1 MAFRAN
7 GSDQMTLTN
16 TGLGIGTTSPDS
28 NLHISSASGT
38 ELHLQETTA
47 GQSAQ
52 IKLTNTARSW
62 VVGADQSPDIF
73 HINPEGSQ
81 GTGISID
88 SSGNVGIGTTSPAN
102 LLEVEGTN
110 ATGDGVRFGTSSSDN
125 AGNFKLALQTNDA
138 NRVEFLA
145 TRQASTGGSL
155 DIYTRA
161 VGGTLTNAL
170 TIDESQNVGIG
181 TDSPATS
188 LHVNSGANGE
198 ILRIQGANAQ
208 LRIGNPTLNV
218 MDINSSGSGD
228 SLTLSTDDTERMRI
242 DSSGNVGIGTDSP
255 ENPLHVNGGT
265 SNTLAKFESTDDFAL
280 IEFKDSNAGATG
292 CFIGGAGDDFVV
304 SPNANEKFRVT
315 SAGNVGI
322 GTNNPTGNL
331 EVKSTAETAAYVTGS
346 ASSLRLLAYDLDGS
360 CYIQSGTSTASSQA
374 PLYIS
379 GMNGTNITA
388 AFDTANQRVLIGAT
402 SNTSTSAKLEVHGS
416 PTGGGQ
422 APSAIINGGI
432 DSSTCLNCI
441 KTSTTTSSSA
451 RFIQFYA
458 NTYSTPMGGIVGNGS
473 SNAQFQSISDERLKE
488 NIQSLS
494 GSLDKVLALNP
505 VSYDWK
511 YNGEHIE
518 AGFVAQEVEQVLP
531 EYVTTEDD
539 EDQIKGL
546 TGGMTAGYI
555 AVLTKAIQEQ
565 QTIIDD
571 LKARIETLE
580 NN

>member
-1 MAFRAN
+1 MSEAN
-7 GSDQMTLTN
+7 AWLVAEAS
-16 TGLGIGTTSPDS
+16 TGDGIAIGTRATSPYATWIQSGYLNTLGTS
-28 NLHISSASGT
+28 NHYALA
-38 ELHLQETTA
+38 L
-47 GQSAQ
+47 
-52 IKLTNTARSW
+52 
-62 VVGADQSPDIF
+62 
-73 HINPEGSQ
+73 NPYG
-81 GTGISID
+81 
-88 SSGNVGIGTTSPAN
+88 GNVGIGT
-102 LLEVEGTN
+102 E
-110 ATGDGVRFGTSSSDN
+110 
-125 AGNFKLALQTNDA
+125 
-138 NRVEFLA
+138 
-145 TRQASTGGSL
+145 
-155 DIYTRA
+155 
-161 VGGTLTNAL
+161 
-170 TIDESQNVGIG
+170 
-181 TDSPATS
+181 
-188 LHVNSGANGE
+188 
-198 ILRIQGANAQ
+198 
-208 LRIGNPTLNV
+208 
-218 MDINSSGSGD
+218 
-228 SLTLSTDDTERMRI
+228 
-242 DSSGNVGIGTDSP
+242 
-255 ENPLHVNGGT
+255 
-265 SNTLAKFESTDDFAL
+265 
-280 IEFKDSNAGATG
+280 
-292 CFIGGAGDDFVV
+292 
-304 SPNANEKFRVT
+304 
-315 SAGNVGI
+315 
-322 GTNNPTGNL
+322 NPTGNL
-331 EVKSTAETAAYVTGS
+331 EVKSTASAVAYITGS
-346 ASSLRLLAYDLDGS
+346 ASSLRFVAYNADPS

-388 AFDTANQRVLIGAT
+388 TFDTANQRVLIGAT

-518 AGFVAQEVEQVLP
+518 AGFVAQEVEQILP